1 MAKVIGR
8 FDGLKIVKEGAK
20 NGKAWKLYNIVVD
33 GKKYG
38 FGFKPAKA
46 AVGDTVSFRAEEN
59 ANGYLEAIVDSFEV
73 VEERTITGDSGDVAN
88 QQATRSSGSDLRQ
101 ESIETQCALKAA
113 AEIVAAQIRAGAP
126 ISSPTAAVAVL
137 TSDFKHIIR
146 GTHGQKPAPKPAP
159 KRVEPEDENQDPP
172 FDDDLDSIPY

>member
-1 MAKVIGR
+1 MAKVTGR
-8 FDGLKIVKEGAK
+8 FDGLKIVKEGVK

-73 VEERTITGDSGDVAN
+73 VQERTITGGSDDAASPP
-88 QQATRSSGSDLRQ
+88 ATRSSGSDPKQ

-113 AEIVAAQIRAGAP
+113 AWVVAAQVAAGVT

-137 TSDFKHIIR
+137 TTDFKHIIR

-159 KRVEPEDENQDPP
+159 KRIEPEDESQDPP
-172 FDDDLDSIPY
+172 FDEDESLPY